1 MFYMLTTMKRLIRK
15 LNESVKY
22 NINANNRN
30 IVAAICLMEFDR
42 LIKFAEYS
50 EDFLL
55 LKRYIDTLRYHLQ
68 SPIPMK
74 LDFGN
79 LPCHN
84 ICDMLYN
91 CKGRFILY
99 EDLQKILLE
108 NQDQGILLENQTL

>member
-15 LNESVKY
+15 LNESAKY
-22 NINANNRN
+22 NIDLNNRN
-30 IVAAICLMEFDR
+30 FVAAVCLMEFDR

-55 LKRYIDTLRYHLQ
+55 LRRYIDTLRYHLQ
-68 SPIPMK
+68 SPLPMK
-74 LDFGN
+74 LDFCN

-91 CKGRFILY
+91 CKNKFILY